1 MQNTHRHINSI
12 DIDSINII
20 GMSSCV
26 NMFGLCPVSV
36 SSEQGS
42 YKWRGAFDNDTE
54 G

>member
-20 GMSSCV
+20 GTSYCV
-26 NMFGLCPVSV
+26 NMFGLCPV

-42 YKWRGAFDNDTE
+42 YKWRGAFDISE